1 MRTPPVLRT
10 SLACL
15 ALATLAPASVAFA
28 QSAPMTGE
36 AADGPLAAVQ
46 ALFDAMAA
54 HDVAAARKLMAPGT
68 QMLVVRPDGTL
79 HVGDE
84 ARFIEALGKDAASW
98 QERSWDARVTVDG
111 PMAQVWAPY
120 DFHLDGKL
128 SHCGTDAVTLAHGT
142 EGWKIIAIAYTM
154 RREGCEAG
162 PVK

>member
-36 AADGPLAAVQ
+36 DADGPLAAVQ

-120 DFHLDGKL
+120 DFHHGGTF
-128 SHCGTDAVTLAHGT
+128 SHCGTNSVTLARGT
-142 EGWKIIAIAYTM
+142 EGWRIVAIAYTM
-154 RREGCEAG
+154 RKDDCPAG
-162 PVK
+162 